1 MSETVDSTAVAAHT
15 SAVAVTSASPLDLP
29 AQAFNKGLERRKK
42 NRDALIEWIRDS
54 LVAGIDYQRIRV
66 GGRFSKPFLT
76 KAGSEKV
83 LGMLGVT
90 PTFPNL
96 QDQTDAIST
105 GRSTIMVVRC
115 DLVDSSGN
123 VVATGAGG
131 RSLEQDKNDIN
142 KMIKMCLK
150 SAMIDATLRL
160 GGLSELF
167 TQDEESAHDDN
178 IVSPISAE
186 QAKKL
191 ESMAKEVG
199 LPIRS
204 VCKFY
209 GIEKITD
216 LPSDKYMR
224 ARTAIAKKR
233 GEKDASD
240 SEA

>member
-1 MSETVDSTAVAAHT
+1 MPQA
-15 SAVAVTSASPLDLP
+15 ASPLDLTYKE
-29 AQAFNKGLERRKK
+29 FNAGLQRRKK
-42 NRDALIEWIRDS
+42 NREALIEWVRDS
-54 LVAGIDYQRIRV
+54 LVAGIDFQRIKV

-96 QDQTDAIST
+96 QEQTDAISS

-115 DLVDSSGN
+115 DLVNQNGE

-131 RSLEQDKNDIN
+131 RTLEQDKNDIN

-167 TQDEESAHDDN
+167 TQDEESAHDDH
-178 IVSPISAE
+178 IESPVSPA
-186 QAKKL
+186 QAKRL
-191 ESMAKEVG
+191 TELAKEVG
-199 LPIRS
+199 LPIS
-204 VCKFY
+204 HVCKFY
-209 GIEKITD
+209 GVDKISD
-216 LPSDKYMR
+216 LPATKYLR
-224 ARTAIAKKR
+224 AKKAIER
-233 GEKDASD
+233 KKGEQTNEE
-240 SEA
+240 SE